1 MLFVAPPSVSSLP
14 NFFCQFVCFPLVVGK
29 TGTNCLKALTYDFIL
44 ASYDFILASFLPLLR
59 STSPYHKSQDSDKL
73 PERIHRKLP
82 IGFIVAIVTERFPK
96 SPAGH
101 LDIYLSTDAFF
112 HHSIRSLESNHKT
125 LNICIGT

>member
-1 MLFVAPPSVSSLP
+1 MLPHLLFHLSQTFSASLFV
-14 NFFCQFVCFPLVVGK
+14 FCFPLVVGK
-29 TGTNCLKALTYDFIL
+29 TWTNCLKALT
-44 ASYDFILASFLPLLR
+44 YDFILASFLPLLR

-125 LNICIGT
+125 LSICTGT